1 MDNTMINIYILA
13 ILVIIVLIIYA
24 RYLTKK
30 TTQTWMVNIDAK
42 TVLAKAIHGLSIN
55 GFIPQSKDE
64 SSVTLVREKKPN
76 CIIGGGLLCLCAVP
90 AIIYAIIGGS
100 KEPLIIS
107 VNETEGRTE
116 VTATGIKAWLMHL
129 KKIL

>member
-1 MDNTMINIYILA
+1 
-13 ILVIIVLIIYA
+13 
-24 RYLTKK
+24 
-30 TTQTWMVNIDAK
+30 MVNIDAK